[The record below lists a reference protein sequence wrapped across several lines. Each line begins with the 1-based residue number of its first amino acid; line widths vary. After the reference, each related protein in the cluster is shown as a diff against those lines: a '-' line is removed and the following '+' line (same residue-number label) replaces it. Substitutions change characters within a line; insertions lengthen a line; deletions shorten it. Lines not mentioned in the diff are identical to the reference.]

1 MEVNFGRCWGSN
13 LEAIAGVDAALDAN
27 RESGRHGIVGIVAHM
42 RCDTVAADGE
52 GQVAEPEVEGH
63 LVGVIASLQG

>member
-27 RESGRHGIVGIVAHM
+27 KESGQHGIVGIVAHM
-42 RCDTVAADGE
+42 RCDTVG
-52 GQVAEPEVEGH
+52 GG
-63 LVGVIASLQG
+63 GW